1 MAMKENLR
9 TLFGAGWLGWQM
21 EANWTDPFLFMIY
34 SIAKPVSAALIL
46 VLMYI
51 VILGGVG
58 TSSTAFA
65 YIFLGNAFFIYVGQ
79 VLFGVT
85 WVIHE
90 DREHFQTLKLIYIS
104 PISFYYYIIGR
115 AASKILIATI
125 AVIIT
130 LLFGIFVL
138 GIPVNGL
145 AMDWGLLALC
155 LTVGMTCLVSIGIAL
170 SGITFLTAKHSGGIN
185 EGIAGLFY
193 VFCGVVF
200 PLTQLPAW
208 GQSLGF
214 AIPVTYWLEAMRR
227 ALLPGVLSGDSLV
240 GTGMGGISNIW
251 LVVLLAVSALFFYFL
266 SILIFK
272 LGDYLARRAGK
283 IDMTTAY

>member
-9 TLFGAGWLGWQM
+9 TLLGAGWLGWQM

-34 SIAKPVSAALIL
+34 SVAKPVSAALIL
-46 VLMYI
+46 VFMYI
-51 VILGGVG
+51 VILGGVA
-58 TSSTAFA
+58 TESTAFA

-90 DREHFQTLKLIYIS
+90 DREHYQTLKLIYIS

-115 AASKILIATI
+115 AGSKILIATV
-125 AVIIT
+125 AVVVT
-130 LLFGIFVL
+130 LLFGIFIL
-138 GIPVNGL
+138 GIPVD
-145 AMDWGLLALC
+145 AFTMDWALLVLC
-155 LTVGMTCLVSIGIAL
+155 LTVGMACLVSIGIAL
-170 SGITFLTAKHSGGIN
+170 AGITFLTAKHSGGIN

-200 PLTQLPAW
+200 PITQLPAW
-208 GQSLGF
+208 GQSLGY
-214 AIPVTYWLEAMRR
+214 AIPVTYWLEAMRK
-227 ALLPGVLSGDSLV
+227 ALLPAQQLQ
-240 GTGMGGISNIW
+240 GTGLHGIESFW
-251 LVVLLAVSALFFYFL
+251 LVALLAVSALFFYFL
-266 SILIFK
+266 SILIFR

>member
-9 TLFGAGWLGWQM
+9 TLLGAGWLGWQM
-21 EANWTDPFLFMIY
+21 EANWTDPFLFLVY
-34 SIAKPVSAALIL
+34 SVAKPVSAALIL

-51 VILGGVG
+51 VILGGVAAQ
-58 TSSTAFA
+58 SDAFA
-65 YIFLGNAFFIYVGQ
+65 FIFLGNAFFIYVGQ

-115 AASKILIATI
+115 AGSKILIATI
-125 AVIIT
+125 AVVVT
-130 LLFGIFVL
+130 LLFGIFAL
-138 GIPVNGL
+138 GIPVD
-145 AMDWGLLALC
+145 AFSMDWGFLFLC
-155 LTVGMTCLVSIGIAL
+155 LTVGMACLVSIGIAL
-170 SGITFLTAKHSGGIN
+170 AGITFLTAKHSGGIN

-200 PLTQLPAW
+200 PITQLPAW
-208 GQSLGF
+208 GQSLGY

-227 ALLPGVLSGDSLV
+227 ALIPEFLTQDLV
-240 GTGMGGISNIW
+240 VTGMGGTSNFW
-251 LVVLLAVSALFFYFL
+251 LVALLAVSALFFYFL
-266 SILIFK
+266 SILIFR

>member
-1 MAMKENLR
+1 MAIRQNLR
-9 TLFGAGWLGWQM
+9 TLYGAGWLGWQM
-21 EANWTDPFLFMIY
+21 EANWTDPFLFLTY
-34 SIAKPVSAALIL
+34 SVAKPVSAALIL
-46 VLMYI
+46 VLMYF
-51 VILGGVG
+51 VILGGLQPG
-58 TSSTAFA
+58 SPQFA
-65 YIFLGNAFFIYVGQ
+65 YIYLGNTFFIYVGQ

-115 AASKILIATI
+115 ALSKIVIATI

-130 LLFGIFVL
+130 LLFGIFML
-138 GIPVNGL
+138 GIPVSAL
-145 AMDWGLLALC
+145 TVDWLLLGLC
-155 LTVGMTCLVSIGIAL
+155 LTVGMACLVSIGIAL

-208 GQSLGF
+208 GQSLGYS
-214 AIPVTYWLEAMRR
+214 IPVTYWLEAMRK
-227 ALLPGVLSGDSLV
+227 ALVPGLQLQ
-240 GTGMGGISNIW
+240 GTGLFGIENFW
-251 LVVLLAVSALFFYFL
+251 LVMLLAVSALFFYFL
-266 SILIFK
+266 SILIFR

>member
-9 TLFGAGWLGWQM
+9 TLLGAGWLGWQM
-21 EANWTDPFLFMIY
+21 EANWTDPFLFLVY
-34 SIAKPVSAALIL
+34 SVAKPVSAALIL
-46 VLMYI
+46 VFMYI
-51 VILGGVG
+51 VILGGVA
-58 TSSTAFA
+58 TEREAFA

-115 AASKILIATI
+115 AGSKILIATI
-125 AVIIT
+125 AVVVT
-130 LLFGIFVL
+130 LLFGVFAL
-138 GIPVNGL
+138 GIPVD
-145 AMDWGLLALC
+145 AFTMDWGLLVLC
-155 LTVGMTCLVSIGIAL
+155 LTVGMACLVSIGIAL
-170 SGITFLTAKHSGGIN
+170 AGITFMTAKHSGGIN

-200 PLTQLPAW
+200 PIPQLPAW
-208 GQSLGF
+208 GQSLGY
-214 AIPVTYWLEAMRR
+214 AIPVTYWLEAMRK
-227 ALLPGVLSGDSLV
+227 ALLPAQQLQ
-240 GTGMGGISNIW
+240 GTGLHGIENFW
-251 LVVLLAVSALFFYFL
+251 LVALLAVSALFFYFL
-266 SILIFK
+266 SILIFR

>member
-9 TLFGAGWLGWQM
+9 TLLGAGWLGWQM
-21 EANWTDPFLFMIY
+21 EANWTDPFLFLVY
-34 SIAKPVSAALIL
+34 SVAKPVSGALIL
-46 VLMYI
+46 VFMYI
-51 VILGGVG
+51 VILGGVAAQRD
-58 TSSTAFA
+58 AFA
-65 YIFLGNAFFIYVGQ
+65 FIFLGNAFFIYVGQ

-115 AASKILIATI
+115 AGSKILIATI
-125 AVIIT
+125 AVVVT
-130 LLFGIFVL
+130 LLFGVFVL
-138 GIPVNGL
+138 GIPVD
-145 AMDWGLLALC
+145 AFTMDWGLLILC
-155 LTVGMTCLVSIGIAL
+155 LTVGMACLVSIGIAL
-170 SGITFLTAKHSGGIN
+170 AGITFLTAKHSGGIN

-200 PLTQLPAW
+200 PITQLPAW
-208 GQSLGF
+208 GQSLGY
-214 AIPVTYWLEAMRR
+214 AIPVTYWLEAMRK
-227 ALLPGVLSGDSLV
+227 ALLPAQQLQ
-240 GTGMGGISNIW
+240 GTGLQGIENIW
-251 LVVLLAVSALFFYFL
+251 LVALLAVSALFFYFL
-266 SILIFK
+266 SILIFR

>member
-9 TLFGAGWLGWQM
+9 TLLGAGWLGWQM
-21 EANWTDPFLFMIY
+21 EANWTDPFLFLVY
-34 SIAKPVSAALIL
+34 SVAKPVSAALIL

-51 VILGGVG
+51 VILGGVA
-58 TSSTAFA
+58 TESTAFA

-115 AASKILIATI
+115 AGSKILIATI
-125 AVIIT
+125 AVVVT
-130 LLFGIFVL
+130 LLFGIFAL
-138 GIPVNGL
+138 GIPVDAF
-145 AMDWGLLALC
+145 AMDWGFLFLC
-155 LTVGMTCLVSIGIAL
+155 LTVGMACLVSIGIAL
-170 SGITFLTAKHSGGIN
+170 AGITFLTAKHSGGIN

-200 PLTQLPAW
+200 PITQLPAW
-208 GQSLGF
+208 GQSLGY
-214 AIPVTYWLEAMRR
+214 AIPVTYWLEAMRK
-227 ALLPGVLSGDSLV
+227 ALLPAQQLA
-240 GTGMGGISNIW
+240 GTGLYGIENVW
-251 LVVLLAVSALFFYFL
+251 LVALLAVSALFFYFL
-266 SILIFK
+266 SILIFR

>member
-1 MAMKENLR
+1 MAVKENLR

-21 EANWTDPFLFMIY
+21 EANWTDPFLFLIY
-34 SIAKPVSAALIL
+34 SVAKPVSAALIL

-51 VILGGVG
+51 VILGGVA
-58 TSSTAFA
+58 TQSDAFA
-65 YIFLGNAFFIYVGQ
+65 FIFLGNAFFIYVGQ

-125 AVIIT
+125 AVVVT
-130 LLFGIFVL
+130 LLFGIFAL
-138 GIPVNGL
+138 GIPVDAF
-145 AMDWGLLALC
+145 AMDWGFLAVC
-155 LTVGMTCLVSIGIAL
+155 LTVGMACLVSIGIAL
-170 SGITFLTAKHSGGIN
+170 AGITFLTAKHSGGIN
-185 EGIAGLFY
+185 EGVAGLFY

-200 PLTQLPAW
+200 PITQLPAW
-208 GQSLGF
+208 GQSLGY
-214 AIPVTYWLEAMRR
+214 AIPVTYWLEAMRK
-227 ALLPGVLSGDSLV
+227 ALLPAQQLA
-240 GTGMGGISNIW
+240 GTGLYGIENVW
-251 LVVLLAVSALFFYFL
+251 LVALLAVSALFFYFL
-266 SILIFK
+266 SILIFR

>member
-1 MAMKENLR
+1 MAVKENLR
-9 TLFGAGWLGWQM
+9 TLLGAGWLGWQM
-21 EANWTDPFLFMIY
+21 EANWTDPFLFMVY
-34 SIAKPVSAALIL
+34 SVAKPVSAALIL
-46 VLMYI
+46 VLMYM

-58 TSSTAFA
+58 TQGDHFA
-65 YIFLGNAFFIYVGQ
+65 YIYLGNAFFIYVGQ

-90 DREHFQTLKLIYIS
+90 DREHYQTLKLIYIS

-125 AVIIT
+125 AVIVT
-130 LLFGIFVL
+130 LLFGVYVL
-138 GIPVNGL
+138 SIPVNAF
-145 AMDWGLLALC
+145 AMDWGLLALG
-155 LTVGMTCLVSIGIAL
+155 LTVGMACLVSIGIAL

-193 VFCGVVF
+193 VFSGVVF
-200 PLTQLPAW
+200 PLTQLPEW
-208 GQSLGF
+208 GQSFGF

-227 ALLPGVLSGDSLV
+227 ALYPGLSLFPGR
-240 GTGMGGISNIW
+240 TGMEGVSNLG
-251 LVVLLAVSALFFYFL
+251 LVLLLAVSALFFYFL
-266 SILIFK
+266 SILIFR

>member
-9 TLFGAGWLGWQM
+9 TLLGAGWLGWQM
-21 EANWTDPFLFMIY
+21 EANWTDPFLFLVY
-34 SIAKPVSAALIL
+34 SVAKPVSAALIL

-51 VILGGVG
+51 VILGGVA
-58 TSSTAFA
+58 TQSDAFA

-115 AASKILIATI
+115 AGSKILIATI
-125 AVIIT
+125 AVVVT
-130 LLFGIFVL
+130 LLFGIFAL
-138 GIPVNGL
+138 GIPVDAFG
-145 AMDWGLLALC
+145 MDWGFLFLC
-155 LTVGMTCLVSIGIAL
+155 LTVGMACLVSIGIAL
-170 SGITFLTAKHSGGIN
+170 AGITFLTAKHSGGIN

-200 PLTQLPAW
+200 PITQLPAW
-208 GQSLGF
+208 GQSLGY
-214 AIPVTYWLEAMRR
+214 AIPVTYWLEAMRK
-227 ALLPGVLSGDSLV
+227 ALLPAQQLA
-240 GTGMGGISNIW
+240 GTGLYGIENIW
-251 LVVLLAVSALFFYFL
+251 LVALLAVSALFFYFL
-266 SILIFK
+266 SILIFR

>member
-9 TLFGAGWLGWQM
+9 TLLGAGWLGWQM
-21 EANWTDPFLFMIY
+21 EANWTDPFLFLVY
-34 SIAKPVSAALIL
+34 SVAKPVSGALIL
-46 VLMYI
+46 VFMYI
-51 VILGGVG
+51 VILGGVAAQ
-58 TSSTAFA
+58 STAFA

-115 AASKILIATI
+115 AGSKILIATI
-125 AVIIT
+125 AVVVT
-130 LLFGIFVL
+130 LLFGVFAL
-138 GIPVNGL
+138 GIPVD
-145 AMDWGLLALC
+145 AFTMDWGLLILC
-155 LTVGMTCLVSIGIAL
+155 LTVGMACLVSIGIAL
-170 SGITFLTAKHSGGIN
+170 AGITFLTAKHSGGIN

-200 PLTQLPAW
+200 PITQLPAW
-208 GQSLGF
+208 GQSLGY
-214 AIPVTYWLEAMRR
+214 AIPVTYWLEAMRK
-227 ALLPGVLSGDSLV
+227 ALLPAQQLQ
-240 GTGMGGISNIW
+240 GTGLHGIENFW
-251 LVVLLAVSALFFYFL
+251 LVALLAVSALFFYFL
-266 SILIFK
+266 SILIFR

>member
-1 MAMKENLR
+1 MAIRQNLR
-9 TLFGAGWLGWQM
+9 TLYGAGWLGWQM
-21 EANWTDPFLFMIY
+21 EANWTDPFLFLTY
-34 SIAKPVSAALIL
+34 SVAKPVSAALIL
-46 VLMYI
+46 VLMYF
-51 VILGGVG
+51 VILGGLQPG
-58 TSSTAFA
+58 SPQFA
-65 YIFLGNAFFIYVGQ
+65 YIYLGNTFFIYVGQ

-115 AASKILIATI
+115 ALSKILIATI
-125 AVIIT
+125 AVFIT
-130 LLFGIFVL
+130 LLFGIFML
-138 GIPVNGL
+138 GIPVSAL
-145 AMDWGLLALC
+145 TVDWLLLGLC
-155 LTVGMTCLVSIGIAL
+155 LTVGMACLVSIGIAL

-208 GQSLGF
+208 GQSLGYS
-214 AIPVTYWLEAMRR
+214 IPVTYWLEAMRK
-227 ALLPGVLSGDSLV
+227 ALVPGLQLQ
-240 GTGMGGISNIW
+240 GTGLFGIENFW
-251 LVVLLAVSALFFYFL
+251 LVMLLAVSALFFYFL
-266 SILIFK
+266 SILIFR